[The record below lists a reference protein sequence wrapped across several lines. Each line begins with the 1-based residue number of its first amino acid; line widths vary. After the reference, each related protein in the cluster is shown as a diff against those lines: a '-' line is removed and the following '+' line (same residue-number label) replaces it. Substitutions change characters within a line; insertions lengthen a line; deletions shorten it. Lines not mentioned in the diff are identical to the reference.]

1 MAQVEELLEQAK
13 KDGVSEDLG
22 YNTPQDAYSEQ
33 EWDQQ
38 KVKNWPRQIHL
49 FGLRQNQ
56 INRSTAARIRALEIQ
71 NRTLEI
77 QIQRLEEIL
86 EMVVTR
92 KELGK
97 QLEPFATKKDLEEMT
112 TKQEMESLSERERKV
127 IGRMAAEMDQMQIQ
141 LKQMGNKL
149 RNNLEDARLRSKL
162 EDNAYDR
169 VQKRMDHVE
178 AQMHLLRT
186 LLEHL
191 AKGSES
197 QDLDVLMPT
206 QESQSDVSDTN
217 CSDC

>member
-1 MAQVEELLEQAK
+1 M
-13 KDGVSEDLG
+13 
-22 YNTPQDAYSEQ
+22 
-33 EWDQQ
+33 
-38 KVKNWPRQIHL
+38 
-49 FGLRQNQ
+49 
-56 INRSTAARIRALEIQ
+56 
-71 NRTLEI
+71 
-77 QIQRLEEIL
+77 EEIL